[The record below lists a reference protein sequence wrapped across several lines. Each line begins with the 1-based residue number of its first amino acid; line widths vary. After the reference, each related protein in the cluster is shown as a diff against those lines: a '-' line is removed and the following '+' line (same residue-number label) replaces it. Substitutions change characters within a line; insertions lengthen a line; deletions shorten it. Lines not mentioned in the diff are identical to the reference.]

1 MLLKRKV
8 YLSLILAVVAPLA
21 ISTLIFSNSIRS
33 NTEEKLA
40 KVDLPTALSEVKSQ
54 IELELSTPIVVGK
67 EIAQNLFVQQWM
79 NNNEDAQSRG
89 KFIDYLKHIKN
100 KNQASNAYIISKNSR
115 NYYTDEGISRQID
128 SSDTWFDAFLASDR
142 PFEVALDIDKG
153 SSEVM
158 VFINYA
164 IELDGQ
170 RQGIAGIGRS
180 LDSMVDLISEYR
192 IGEGGIVYLVSGSGE
207 IMLHGNKTKIGQS
220 VDLAPI
226 KNGAIQ
232 SKVIDGDDY
241 VVSSTPVNSL
251 GWHLV
256 AEIPQE
262 QLYGAINSAINTNII
277 FGVIIALVG
286 LALARVLVGQIF
298 RPIENITAAV
308 NALTEK
314 DGDLTARLPT
324 DDNNEISDLAVK
336 FNLFLEQLHYMF
348 KQVSESAIHVKGIS
362 QDVLE
367 QVQGAANLAEVQS
380 SSTQTVAA
388 AVNEMEVTVQD
399 ISGSASNAA
408 DIATK
413 TEETTHKGVEF
424 VQSTIKQMEQLEASM
439 ANSVASVL
447 ELSTE
452 IKSISHVLD
461 VIKGI
466 SEQTNLLALNAAI
479 EAARAGEQGRGFAVV
494 ADEVRTLAQRTAE
507 STEQINEM
515 IDSLNAKASSTVTAI
530 ELGSKNTL
538 ENAERLKET
547 GHTLNGI
554 SQEIVLLS
562 ELNNSVATATRE
574 QTLATSEISQNIV
587 MISDSAE
594 QTKENMKKSE
604 HLCNGLNKESNI
616 LRDLLGKFTL

>member
-67 EIAQNLFVQQWM
+67 EIAQNLFVQQWI

-100 KNQASNAYIISKNSR
+100 KNQASNAFIISKNSR

-128 SSDTWFDAFLASDR
+128 SSDSWFDVFLASDK

-192 IGEGGIVYLVSGSGE
+192 IGEGGIVYLASSSGE

-220 VDLAPI
+220 IDLAPI

-262 QLYGAINSAINTNII
+262 QLYGPINSAINTNII

-413 TEETTHKGVEF
+413 TEETTHKGVDF

-515 IDSLNAKASSTVTAI
+515 IASLNAKASSTVTAI

-604 HLCNGLNKESNI
+604 QLCSGLNKESNI

>member
-1 MLLKRKV
+1 M
-8 YLSLILAVVAPLA
+8 Y
-21 ISTLIFSNSIRS
+21 
-33 NTEEKLA
+33 
-40 KVDLPTALSEVKSQ
+40 
-54 IELELSTPIVVGK
+54 
-67 EIAQNLFVQQWM
+67 
-79 NNNEDAQSRG
+79 
-89 KFIDYLKHIKN
+89 
-100 KNQASNAYIISKNSR
+100 
-115 NYYTDEGISRQID
+115 
-128 SSDTWFDAFLASDR
+128 
-142 PFEVALDIDKG
+142 
-153 SSEVM
+153 
-158 VFINYA
+158 
-164 IELDGQ
+164 
-170 RQGIAGIGRS
+170 
-180 LDSMVDLISEYR
+180 
-192 IGEGGIVYLVSGSGE
+192 
-207 IMLHGNKTKIGQS
+207 GNKTKIGQS

-604 HLCNGLNKESNI
+604 QLCNGLNKESNI

>member
-1 MLLKRKV
+1 
-8 YLSLILAVVAPLA
+8 
-21 ISTLIFSNSIRS
+21 
-33 NTEEKLA
+33 
-40 KVDLPTALSEVKSQ
+40 
-54 IELELSTPIVVGK
+54 
-67 EIAQNLFVQQWM
+67 
-79 NNNEDAQSRG
+79 
-89 KFIDYLKHIKN
+89 
-100 KNQASNAYIISKNSR
+100 
-115 NYYTDEGISRQID
+115 
-128 SSDTWFDAFLASDR
+128 
-142 PFEVALDIDKG
+142 
-153 SSEVM
+153 
-158 VFINYA
+158 
-164 IELDGQ
+164 
-170 RQGIAGIGRS
+170 
-180 LDSMVDLISEYR
+180 
-192 IGEGGIVYLVSGSGE
+192 
-207 IMLHGNKTKIGQS
+207 
-220 VDLAPI
+220 
-226 KNGAIQ
+226 
-232 SKVIDGDDY
+232 
-241 VVSSTPVNSL
+241 
-251 GWHLV
+251 
-256 AEIPQE
+256 
-262 QLYGAINSAINTNII
+262 
-277 FGVIIALVG
+277 
-286 LALARVLVGQIF
+286 
-298 RPIENITAAV
+298 V

-604 HLCNGLNKESNI
+604 QLCNGLNKESNI

>member
-1 MLLKRKV
+1 
-8 YLSLILAVVAPLA
+8 
-21 ISTLIFSNSIRS
+21 
-33 NTEEKLA
+33 
-40 KVDLPTALSEVKSQ
+40 
-54 IELELSTPIVVGK
+54 
-67 EIAQNLFVQQWM
+67 
-79 NNNEDAQSRG
+79 
-89 KFIDYLKHIKN
+89 
-100 KNQASNAYIISKNSR
+100 
-115 NYYTDEGISRQID
+115 
-128 SSDTWFDAFLASDR
+128 
-142 PFEVALDIDKG
+142 
-153 SSEVM
+153 
-158 VFINYA
+158 
-164 IELDGQ
+164 
-170 RQGIAGIGRS
+170 
-180 LDSMVDLISEYR
+180 
-192 IGEGGIVYLVSGSGE
+192 
-207 IMLHGNKTKIGQS
+207 MLHGNKTKIGQS

-262 QLYGAINSAINTNII
+262 QLYGPINSAINTNII

-286 LALARVLVGQIF
+286 LASARVLVGQIF
-298 RPIENITAAV
+298 RPIENITSAV

-314 DGDLTARLPT
+314 GGDLTARLPT

-388 AVNEMEVTVQD
+388 AVNEMEITVQD

-604 HLCNGLNKESNI
+604 QLCNGLNKESNI